1 MCVCVLQLDLL
12 LRLHLLL
19 VSSNWNQ
26 IVSLEETA
34 AKLDNP
40 VMPLALELN
49 QQNIPF
55 AKEKKLDVFYDGLR
69 LNNAYV
75 APFICY
81 NKILLEVRS
90 LEELQ
95 ADQRRQSINTLKATN
110 LPLCLL
116 INFGGQ
122 SLTWQRLIHSVGV

>member
-1 MCVCVLQLDLL
+1 MYKQA
-12 LRLHLLL
+12 
-19 VSSNWNQ
+19 
-26 IVSLEETA
+26 LE
-34 AKLDNP
+34 
-40 VMPLALELN
+40 LELN
-49 QQNIPF
+49 QKKIPF
-55 AKEKKLDVFYDGLR
+55 AKEKELDVFYDGLK
-69 LNNAYV
+69 LNKAYV

-81 NKILLEVRS
+81 DKILLEIKS
-90 LEELQ
+90 LDELQ

>member
-1 MCVCVLQLDLL
+1 MSDKLL
-12 LRLHLLL
+12 F
-19 VSSNWNQ
+19 
-26 IVSLEETA
+26 EEESYKIIGA
-34 AKLDNP
+34 CIAVHNKLGNGFEEE
-40 VMPLALELN
+40 VYKQALALELN

-55 AKEKKLDVFYDGLR
+55 AKEKKLDVFYDGLK

-122 SLTWQRLIHSVGV
+122 SLTWKRLIHSAGV